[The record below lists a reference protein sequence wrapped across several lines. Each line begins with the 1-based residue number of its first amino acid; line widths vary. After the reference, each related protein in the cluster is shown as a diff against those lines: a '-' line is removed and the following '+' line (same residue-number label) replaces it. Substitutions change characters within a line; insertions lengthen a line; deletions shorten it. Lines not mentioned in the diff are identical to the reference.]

1 MAGRGQ
7 PPPAVRPQPPTPQ
20 LSGARRGGRS
30 AAAVPP
36 PLPTN
41 QPSLQHAPPPAT
53 ILHDM
58 FSTCVAR
65 GIAAKLVYKTVG
77 GKVEM
82 SLYCSTAA
90 VSTSQKQGRKRPDNE
105 RRRLKRE
112 AWIQRRASSKPGST
126 TAAAAE
132 TAFSGCEDISS
143 GARAAGAAAATTVR
157 SPTQKGAPAACGAAT
172 AATPPQAWAWEQRS
186 GLVVLARR
194 VQGSPME
201 SPETSRNPD
210 GPSELNISMSSLAE
224 ERETDGVSEIALC
237 GKEQPPTYA
246 VAAARATTAPVVES
260 PGHKALV
267 GLDTE
272 ERAQPAFRPPPTPP
286 PWSKHFSSHHM
297 RVLCTSCFAGNRETR
312 NAKCSDCYQVER
324 EEYKKRREAVQK

>member
-186 GLVVLARR
+186 GLLVLARR

-224 ERETDGVSEIALC
+224 ERETDGVSEIAVC

-246 VAAARATTAPVVES
+246 VAAARATTAPVVDS

-297 RVLCTSCFAGNRETR
+297 RVLCTSCFAGNREIQ
-312 NAKCSDCYQVER
+312 NAKCSDCYRVER
-324 EEYKKRREAVQK
+324 EEYKKRREAVQR